1 MDDGIDVFGAWSLD
15 SWVWI
20 ENHDGSSFS
29 AETVL
34 YFMADR
40 EQGKRQ
46 EGAREHTFSHLMLH
60 LLKFPPHP
68 NTTTGSKSSTT
79 VCPLRTC
86 QTQTIIEGSIHK

>member
-1 MDDGIDVFGAWSLD
+1 LDDGIDVFGAWSLD

-46 EGAREHTFSHLMLH
+46 EGARA
-60 LLKFPPHP
+60 KPP
-68 NTTTGSKSSTT
+68 TKD
-79 VCPLRTC
+79 PLSVMSVLQVSLT
-86 QTQTIIEGSIHK
+86 S